1 MKTYILILLSVISI
15 SSFAQTD
22 KEIIGQWKFEKITNE
37 NDSLIETLKANITLS
52 LNSDKSFSLVIEGE
66 KHIVKGTWE
75 IVDKKLVL
83 KNSATDP
90 FEQETEEFPIYSY
103 TNSTLVIVQHKIF
116 NDTHNHN
123 HDEKTNTEL
132 THLIKI

>member
-1 MKTYILILLSVISI
+1 MKKYILVFLVIISI

-22 KEIIGQWKFEKITNE
+22 KEIVGKWKFEKITNE
-37 NDSLIETLKANITLS
+37 NDSLIETLKANIILS

-66 KHIVKGTWE
+66 KHIVKVTWE

-90 FEQETEEFPIYSY
+90 FEQETEKFPIYSI
-103 TNSTLVIVQHKIF
+103 TNTTLIIVQHKIF

-132 THLIKI
+132 THLIKL